1 MRNLLDELKEKA
13 ISLNRRIA
21 FPEAEDDRILKACA
35 VLMEQK
41 IAVPVIIGNPE
52 KIHGQAKL
60 LHIHLEGVEIHDPQN
75 CPDYARY
82 ADALY
87 AIRKG
92 KGMSLEEAH
101 KTLQEPI
108 YLAAMMLQLGEVHGI
123 VSGAAHPTAHTL
135 RPALQIIKTHEKFHK
150 VSSVFLMMLDNRLIF
165 FADCAVEIEPDA
177 KDLADVALDTA
188 KTARTFGQVPK
199 VAMLSFST
207 NGSAQHPMVDKV
219 KEATAL
225 VKDRAPDLIVDGEMQ
240 ADAALVP
247 KVGQSK
253 FPGGKVQGN
262 ANVLIFP
269 DLNSGNIAYKLV
281 ERLAG
286 YAAVGPIIQGLN
298 KPVNDL
304 SRGCSVEDVVDVTV
318 ITAMQVE

>member
-1 MRNLLDELKEKA
+1 MRNLIEELKEKA
-13 ISLNRRIA
+13 KSLQRRIV
-21 FPEAEDDRILKACA
+21 FPEGTDDRILKACA

-41 IAVPVIIGNPE
+41 IAIPVIVGNPDQ
-52 KIHGQAKL
+52 IHGRAKD
-60 LHIHLEGVEIHDPQN
+60 LHIHLEGVEIVNPQN
-75 CPDYARY
+75 CPDYEEY
-82 ADALY
+82 ANALY
-87 AIRKG
+87 ELRKS
-92 KGMSLEEAH
+92 KGMTLEEAH

-108 YLAAMMLQLGEVHGI
+108 YLATMMLQLGKVDGL

-165 FADCAVEIEPDA
+165 FADCAVEIDPDA
-177 KDLADVALDTA
+177 KDLADVAIDTA
-188 KTARTFGQVPK
+188 KTAKVFGVEPK

-207 NGSAQHPMVDKV
+207 NGSAKHPHVDKV

-225 VKDRAPDLIVDGEMQ
+225 VKDRMPDLIVDGEMQ

-247 KVGQSK
+247 RVGASK
-253 FPGGKVQGN
+253 FPGSKLKGD

-286 YAAVGPIIQGLN
+286 YMAVGPIVQGLN

-304 SRGCSVEDVVDVTV
+304 SRGCSVEDVVDVTI
-318 ITAMQVE
+318 ITAMQ